1 MVFNLVK
8 NFTVWV
14 FYKELFIKDTL
25 RLIYWLGKCCCCFS
39 NLMVLHKTYLT
50 SPWPT
55 PKDSK
60 DALKRVY
67 INFVWLR
74 TPWGEIQ
81 DNCRDGLETK
91 TNWLKTIKL
100 NSFKSEPT
108 FPSLSAKAFLS
119 PFLLKFFT
127 KCLPVHLKIR
137 AAFAALC
144 AQGIFPEQD
153 KANIETIKRSLF
165 ALSSFLYR
173 TPLSVSF
180 TSCTYMCAW

>member
-1 MVFNLVK
+1 LTDK
-8 NFTVWV
+8 
-14 FYKELFIKDTL
+14 
-25 RLIYWLGKCCCCFS
+25 FS
-39 NLMVLHKTYLT
+39 NLMVPHKTFLT
-50 SPWPT
+50 FLWPK
-55 PKDSK
+55 PKDFK
-60 DALKRVY
+60 EALKRVY

-74 TPWGEIQ
+74 TPWGKIQ
-81 DNCRDGLETK
+81 DDCRDGLETK

-100 NSFKSEPT
+100 NSFKTEPT